1 MREGIKIEPLSKKTL
16 SDACELTL
24 KVFHPKASDE
34 DYPPKW
40 IKASLNPKANKNTY
54 SDLDVKSLQY
64 WVALN
69 DKDKAIGVIGLYTL
83 IHDEEE
89 AYWLAWYCVGPKSR
103 GKGIGKALLD
113 YVVAKAKKDGK
124 RWLRLYTSN
133 DPNEKR
139 ANEMYNKLGFKPIK
153 NKKILAIINDE
164 KFKTFTKDLVY
175 KELKL

>member
-1 MREGIKIEPLSKKTL
+1 MKIEPLSKNTL
-16 SDACELTL
+16 SDVCKLTL
-24 KVFHPKASDE
+24 KVFHSKVSDE

-40 IKASLNPKANKNTY
+40 LKASLNPGAKDSPY

-69 DKDKAIGVIGLYTL
+69 NNGEVIGVIGVYTL
-83 IHDEEE
+83 TYDYEE
-89 AYWLAWYCVGPKSR
+89 AYWVAWYCVDPKSR

-113 YVVAKAKKDGK
+113 FVVTKAKKDGK
-124 RWLRLYTSN
+124 KWLRLYTSN

-153 NKKILAIINDE
+153 SKKILSIINDK
-164 KFKTFTKDLVY
+164 KFETFTKDLVY
-175 KELKL
+175 KELGLR